1 MGAMRR
7 SVPLGALPAPL
18 ALSTA
23 ALLLAN
29 LLPLGAVLAGWWSVY
44 EVVLLF
50 WAENVVIGLF
60 NVARML
66 ALLVLKR
73 EVGMLV
79 LIPFFGVH
87 YGMFTFVHGMF
98 VVGLLGPPGAR
109 AMEDGI
115 ALLLAPE
122 GLLLAL
128 LALVASHGFSFLVN
142 FLGAGEWRKQQGM
155 GLMAQ
160 PYGRVVIL
168 HLVIIGGGALV
179 LALGE
184 PVWALVLLVLL
195 KIGVDVIAHRRE
207 HRGAPPLPIPDRRGR
222 AP

>member
-1 MGAMRR
+1 MIGAF
-7 SVPLGALPAPL
+7 APL

-23 ALLLAN
+23 ALVLAN
-29 LLPLGAVLAGWWSVY
+29 LLPLAAVLAGWWSVY
-44 EVVLLF
+44 EVLLLF

-73 EVGMLV
+73 EVAMLA

-87 YGMFTFVHGMF
+87 YGLFTFVHGMF
-98 VVGLLGPPGAR
+98 VIGMLAPPEAN
-109 AMEDGI
+109 AMQDGI

-122 GLLLAL
+122 GLLWPLAA
-128 LALVASHGFSFLVN
+128 LAASHGFSFAAN
-142 FLGAGEWRKQQGM
+142 FLGAGEWRKEQGM
-155 GLMAQ
+155 ALMAQ
-160 PYGRVVIL
+160 PYGRVVVL
-168 HLVIIGGGALV
+168 HLVILAGGALV

-195 KIGVDVIAHRRE
+195 KIGVDLAAHRRA
-207 HRGAPPLPIPDRRGR
+207 HRGAPPPIPDRRAR

>member
-1 MGAMRR
+1 MIAGI
-7 SVPLGALPAPL
+7 PAL

-73 EVGMLV
+73 EFGMLV

-98 VVGLLGPPGAR
+98 VIGMLGPPGAR

-122 GLLLAL
+122 GLLLPL
-128 LALVASHGFSFLVN
+128 LALVASHGFSFVVN
-142 FLGAGEWRKQQGM
+142 FLVAGEWRKEQGM

-184 PVWALVLLVLL
+184 PLWALVLLVLL

>member
-1 MGAMRR
+1 MIAG
-7 SVPLGALPAPL
+7 LPPL

-23 ALLLAN
+23 ALVLAN

-44 EVVLLF
+44 EVLLLF

-73 EVGMLV
+73 ETGMLV
-79 LIPFFGVH
+79 LIPFFGAH
-87 YGMFTFVHGMF
+87 YGMFTFVHGIF
-98 VVGLLGPPGAR
+98 VIGMLGPPGAN

-128 LALVASHGFSFLVN
+128 LALVASHGFSFVVN
-142 FLGAGEWRKQQGM
+142 FLLGGEWRQEDGTRLM
-155 GLMAQ
+155 GQ
-160 PYGRVVIL
+160 PYVRVVVL
-168 HLVIIGGGALV
+168 HLVIIAGGWLV

-184 PVWALVLLVLL
+184 PAWALVLLVLL
-195 KIGVDVIAHRRE
+195 KIGVDIAAHRRQ
-207 HRGAPPLPIPDRRGR
+207 HRAAAARAAVSPDRPGR

>member
-1 MGAMRR
+1 M
-7 SVPLGALPAPL
+7 LGAIAPL
-18 ALSTA
+18 TLSTA
-23 ALLLAN
+23 ALVLAN
-29 LLPLGAVLAGWWSVY
+29 LLPLGAVLLGWWSAFK
-44 EVVLLF
+44 VLVLF

-73 EVGMLV
+73 EGGMLV
-79 LIPFFGVH
+79 LMPFFGAH

-98 VVGLLGPPGAR
+98 VIAMLGPPGANGM
-109 AMEDGI
+109 ADGI

-128 LALVASHGFSFLVN
+128 FALVASHGFSFVVN
-142 FLGAGEWRKQQGM
+142 FLLGGEWRQEDGTR
-155 GLMAQ
+155 LMMQ
-160 PYGRVVIL
+160 PYGRVVVL
-168 HLVIIGGGALV
+168 HLVIIAGGALV

-184 PVWALVLLVLL
+184 PAWALVLLVLL
-195 KIGVDVIAHRRE
+195 KIGIDIVAHRRQ
-207 HRGAPPLPIPDRRGR
+207 HRAAATPGRPAP